1 MQTRIGV
8 VINPISGAGAHR
20 DAGRARAALARLV
33 LARLG
38 CDADV
43 RITERVGHAR
53 DLTRSF
59 VDAGVSRVIAWG
71 GDGTI
76 NEVAATLVA
85 AGLPLGIVPSGSGNG
100 LATELGLSPQA
111 EVALERAVVVEPK
124 AIDAGELNGRLFFN
138 LAGIGFDA
146 HIAHEF
152 HNLPAGRRGGLPYLT
167 IGLRAIRGY
176 RAQRYRIRLDGA
188 QPREYTALLVVFAN
202 ARQYGNGAIIAP
214 RAQPDD
220 GRLDFVVVDDRSFFG
235 HVCRLPY
242 LFRGTADCA
251 PGVSTCRVATAA
263 VEADA
268 PLVMHVDGEP
278 AVPAGKADVRVIPAA
293 LRVAY

>member
-20 DAGRARAALARLV
+20 DAGRARAELARRV

-38 CDADV
+38 CEADV
-43 RITERVGHAR
+43 RVTERVGHAR
-53 DLTRSF
+53 DLARSI
-59 VDAGVSRVIAWG
+59 VDAGASRVIAWG
-71 GDGTI
+71 GDGTV

-85 AGLPLGIVPSGSGNG
+85 AGVPLGIVPSGSGNG
-100 LATELGLSPQA
+100 LATELGLSPQSEA
-111 EVALERAVVVEPK
+111 ALDRAVRSEVRS
-124 AIDAGELNGRLFFN
+124 IDAGELNGRLFFN

-146 HIAHEF
+146 RIAHEF

-176 RAQRYRIRLDGA
+176 RAQRYRMRFDGGE
-188 QPREYTALLVVFAN
+188 PVEHTALLVVFAN

-214 RAQPDD
+214 HAQPDD
-220 GRLDFVVVDDRSFFG
+220 GRLDVVVVDDRSVFG

-242 LFRGTADCA
+242 LFRGKADRA
-251 PGVSTCRVATAA
+251 PGVTTCRVATATI
-263 VEADA
+263 ECDA

-278 AVPAGKADVRVIPAA
+278 APPAARADVRVLPGA